1 MNEIYDSELDVS
13 FDGNA
18 DSDDISGSDVSQY
31 RSSESDE
38 PNEPVFLSQ
47 VQTGM

>member
-1 MNEIYDSELDVS
+1 MRYTTELDVS

-18 DSDDISGSDVSQY
+18 DNDDISGSDVSQY